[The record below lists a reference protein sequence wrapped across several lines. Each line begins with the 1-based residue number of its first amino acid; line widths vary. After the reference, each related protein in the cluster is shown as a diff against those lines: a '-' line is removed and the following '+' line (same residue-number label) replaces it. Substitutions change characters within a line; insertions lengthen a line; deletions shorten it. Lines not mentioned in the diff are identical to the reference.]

1 MPKLQKMTSKGGVVR
16 EMTMTIIAT
25 TISIVLTFGTAMW
38 LERKQKLEN
47 GRQMA
52 MMVIS
57 DIDENIKFFNELAKQ
72 EKEHLEMASYVEN
85 HLDQINQIAY
95 DTLSEVFRYLLEENI
110 YTIDDSK
117 ERIFNSSQDT
127 WKNIDNPMFI
137 SIVQSFYLER
147 RQWKNCFD
155 TEVVYRFPVSK
166 EEAYQMMTSANKFD
180 ADELAAMLKNLM
192 SERKVKLYLDLSLTR
207 SSHIYAGTRDWRQKS
222 DQLKFIMGIT
232 DEEMKEYLNNQQRS
246 GSPVSDEQL
255 FGTWAVTSSIGDRD
269 ESFEF
274 RSDHSF
280 FQLYKEYYSI
290 PNCSGKLSVVCTLT
304 GTWCI
309 EGDSLFRDYESEHY
323 ALDRN
328 SITYAEDKK
337 EEVEDIIAQYE
348 EWVAKRDKTAKQD
361 GRSANTVFIDHSE
374 SKIELGKT
382 KVDDEGKEI
391 SDNVYLVRK
400 K

>member
-1 MPKLQKMTSKGGVVR
+1 MTSKGGVVR

-147 RQWKNCFD
+147 RQWK
-155 TEVVYRFPVSK
+155 TVS
-166 EEAYQMMTSANKFD
+166 
-180 ADELAAMLKNLM
+180 
-192 SERKVKLYLDLSLTR
+192 
-207 SSHIYAGTRDWRQKS
+207 IQKS
-222 DQLKFIMGIT
+222 FIVS
-232 DEEMKEYLNNQQRS
+232 Q
-246 GSPVSDEQL
+246 SP
-255 FGTWAVTSSIGDRD
+255 
-269 ESFEF
+269 
-274 RSDHSF
+274 
-280 FQLYKEYYSI
+280 
-290 PNCSGKLSVVCTLT
+290 
-304 GTWCI
+304 
-309 EGDSLFRDYESEHY
+309 
-323 ALDRN
+323 
-328 SITYAEDKK
+328 KK
-337 EEVEDIIAQYE
+337 RLI
-348 EWVAKRDKTAKQD
+348 R
-361 GRSANTVFIDHSE
+361 
-374 SKIELGKT
+374 
-382 KVDDEGKEI
+382 
-391 SDNVYLVRK
+391 
-400 K
+400 